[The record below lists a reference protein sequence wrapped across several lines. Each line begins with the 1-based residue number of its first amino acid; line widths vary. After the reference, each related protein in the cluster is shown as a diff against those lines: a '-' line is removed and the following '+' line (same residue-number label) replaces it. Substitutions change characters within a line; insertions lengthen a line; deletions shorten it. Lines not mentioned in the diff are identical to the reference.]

1 MRVTVVTG
9 AATGMGRALCER
21 LVAAGG
27 GVVAVDINESGL
39 AWTGDKD
46 NAVACVADVAT
57 HEGNANMVTTAVE
70 RFGGL
75 DAAAFN
81 AGVHLVG
88 SIETM
93 SIDDY
98 HRMSD
103 VNVNGCVLGMRA
115 VIPALRERGGGAMV
129 ATSSIGGLNGARNG
143 WGYGVTK
150 AAIISLVKSVAL
162 DVGPFGIRVN
172 AVCPGPTRDT
182 VMFDRLD
189 EREPRTYEVW
199 RRAIA
204 LQRWGTPDEIAAVM
218 QFLLSDEASFVTG
231 TSIVVDGGVSA
242 GR

>member
-21 LVAAGG
+21 LLALGG
-27 GVVAVDINESGL
+27 QIVAVDINESDL
-39 AWTGDKD
+39 AWTSGRE
-46 NAVACVADVAT
+46 NAIACVADVSTAA
-57 HEGNANMVTTAVE
+57 GNAVMVNAAVE

-88 SIETM
+88 SIEEM

-98 HRMSD
+98 QRMAD
-103 VNVNGCVLGMRA
+103 VNINGCVLGMRA
-115 VIPALRERGGGAMV
+115 VIPALRRRGGGAMV

-162 DVGPFGIRVN
+162 DVGPDGIRVN

-182 VMFDRLD
+182 AMFDRLD
-189 EREPRTYEVW
+189 EREPRTYESW

-231 TSIVVDGGVSA
+231 TAIVVDGGVSA